1 MKAEK
6 APEEMKEPGA
16 TLIMLIVMEA
26 IETETAE
33 RKVKLIYLRLPGEWN
48 DPSIAPAN
56 PTMLK

>member
-33 RKVKLIYLRLPGEWN
+33 RKVKLIYFEASWQMKRPINRPG
-48 DPSIAPAN
+48 
-56 PTMLK
+56 